1 MYPDV
6 VLILSHQFFLIETNI
21 SSISLMFHQQQPTM
35 TTHVAADYGRLWKEK
50 IIRGVPCLEDPEKTE
65 TFEAVSTS
73 TEVSETRLA
82 EDAETMSGMPEMPK
96 TRSES

>member
-1 MYPDV
+1 MD
-6 VLILSHQFFLIETNI
+6 
-21 SSISLMFHQQQPTM
+21 
-35 TTHVAADYGRLWKEK
+35 GK

-82 EDAETMSGMPEMPK
+82 EAVETMSGMPEMPK